1 MTNDQS
7 QSGVSLRDARKQAGF
22 TQVELSVATGID
34 QASISR
40 METGKQGNTLT
51 YLQRIAAALDVP
63 ISDLVGV
70 PERH

>member
-1 MTNDQS
+1 MMNDQS

-22 TQVELSVATGID
+22 TQVELSEATGID

-40 METGKQGNTLT
+40 MENGRQGITLA
-51 YLQRIAAALDVP
+51 YLQRIATALAVP